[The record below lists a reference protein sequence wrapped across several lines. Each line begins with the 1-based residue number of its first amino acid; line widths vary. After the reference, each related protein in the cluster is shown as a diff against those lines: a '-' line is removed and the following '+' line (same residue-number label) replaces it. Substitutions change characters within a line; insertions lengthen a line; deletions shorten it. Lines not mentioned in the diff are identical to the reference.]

1 LPEEE
6 TMPDP
11 SVTQEL
17 CESDDEFS
25 RLYEEH
31 QDCERRLDTL
41 RENASLSEEDE
52 LTAKQIKRHK
62 LFLKDRMEEI
72 ARSRQETVTA

>member
-1 LPEEE
+1 
-6 TMPDP
+6 MRDQ

-17 CESDDEFS
+17 CETDDEFS

-31 QDCERRLDTL
+31 QDCERRLDDL
-41 RENASLSEEDE
+41 KHKASLSEEDE

-72 ARSRQETVTA
+72 ARSRQEAVSA